1 MTQKPPRAI
10 LRGTDDPF
18 YLLMQLTGSS
28 VLKLFG
34 LSQEEADQYQF
45 KAVILKDKSLKPDIQ
60 GRPYL
65 ESALGR
71 VFLEFQGYLE

>member
-1 MTQKPPRAI
+1 MTQTPTRGI

-18 YLLMQLTGSS
+18 YQLMQVSGSS

-34 LSQEEADQYQF
+34 MSSEEADQYHF

-65 ESALGR
+65 ESA
-71 VFLEFQGYLE
+71 QG